1 MSSHDTVF
9 SPAGQESAAILQQ
22 ATTLLL
28 STLDLCIPP
37 EDAILVDPSPAK
49 RRRGRPLQLPWTQ
62 LWGSL
67 LLCSLAG
74 MNSFAGWRRFLG
86 SESVGGFP
94 LVWLSTNAL
103 VKRLLKAGLSPLEEL
118 WTLFND
124 RLASPLGQLTLA
136 PFASRILCLDETK
149 LDRLARHLKPLRD
162 LPNQKGAPFAGKFLC
177 L

>member
-67 LLCSLAG
+67 LLCCLSG
-74 MNSFAGWRRFLG
+74 MRSFADWRRFLG
-86 SESVGGFP
+86 TKRIRGWAA
-94 LVWLSTNAL
+94 LWLCTNAL
-103 VKRLLKAGLSPLEEL
+103 GNRLRTVLLPPLGEL
-118 WTLFND
+118 LPRLHD
-124 RLASPLGQLTLA
+124 RL
-136 PFASRILCLDETK
+136 
-149 LDRLARHLKPLRD
+149 
-162 LPNQKGAPFAGKFLC
+162 
-177 L
+177 